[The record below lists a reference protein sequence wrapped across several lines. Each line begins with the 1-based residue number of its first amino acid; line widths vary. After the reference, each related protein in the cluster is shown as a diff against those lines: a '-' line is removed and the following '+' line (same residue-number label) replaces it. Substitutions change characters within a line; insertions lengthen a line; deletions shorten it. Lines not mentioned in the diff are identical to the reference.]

1 MAVPRGMSV
10 YLENLMKC
18 SVCYAVRMCISA
30 TWLNDRDQFLFPND
44 NWQTDIELQNDCLA
58 FTLFHNNIQSE
69 HGINHWIPF
78 TEQEVNAKEKFASH
92 FMTDFINGKLKAE
105 QQAQNTLFEHAATN
119 SAQGNQ
125 PRQFSPEAIA
135 VFDAGRTLW
144 QYYHEQ
150 KNVNVN
156 ASYYDIRE
164 YFQGRNATGRMNP
177 EVKIYLI
184 PR

>member
-1 MAVPRGMSV
+1 
-10 YLENLMKC
+10 
-18 SVCYAVRMCISA
+18 
-30 TWLNDRDQFLFPND
+30 
-44 NWQTDIELQNDCLA
+44 
-58 FTLFHNNIQSE
+58 
-69 HGINHWIPF
+69 
-78 TEQEVNAKEKFASH
+78 
-92 FMTDFINGKLKAE
+92 MTDFINGKLKAE
-105 QQAQNTLFEHAATN
+105 QKAQNTLFEHEVTN
-119 SAQGNQ
+119 GAQHNQ

-177 EVKIYLI
+177 RSEDITYTALIGELRNKLNVLADKIKPKIFEYGFLKE
-184 PR
+184 